1 MPQLQ
6 MKNQQKSAR
15 NSTFDEFQIY
25 KNYTSDLRKTALKNI
40 LKNRHHL
47 QSERY
52 LEEDTII
59 KNP

>member
-1 MPQLQ
+1 